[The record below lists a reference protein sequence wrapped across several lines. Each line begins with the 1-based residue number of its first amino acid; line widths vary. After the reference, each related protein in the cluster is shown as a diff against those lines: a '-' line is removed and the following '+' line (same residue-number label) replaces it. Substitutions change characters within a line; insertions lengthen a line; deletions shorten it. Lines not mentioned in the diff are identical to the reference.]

1 MSTIEKAL
9 AKQKLAKSA
18 APIEAKDSAPEDSV
32 QSSADDTVGSENTVL
47 ASEKTKAPFERDDM
61 DGKQSDKILDLPLEA
76 LDEMGYVSLS
86 SKRKLV
92 NEELRAI
99 KRRLLNNAFGSLS
112 KTLPSANLI
121 TVSST
126 RPGEGKSFTAIN
138 LALSIALEQ
147 DKTVLLVDAD
157 VLKPSISKKLGVKDK
172 VSVGLMEYLL
182 DEVDDV
188 RDIIYRTNVEN
199 LRFIPAGRQ
208 SHLSTELLASQKMAD
223 LADQFVKRYPDRVVI
238 MDSPPLLGI
247 NETVV
252 LANLAGQIIIVVEEE
267 ATRLGELKQ
276 AIEQLDKD
284 KAIGFVVNKAK
295 KNNSASGYG
304 YGYAYAYA
312 NHK

>member
-9 AKQKLAKSA
+9 AKKKLSA
-18 APIEAKDSAPEDSV
+18 SAPKPDAIDEQANEPLIPAHATEERQVEPKVST
-32 QSSADDTVGSENTVL
+32 SSETQKFDAKKSL
-47 ASEKTKAPFERDDM
+47 IF
-61 DGKQSDKILDLPLEA
+61 PLEK
-76 LDEMGYVSLS
+76 LDELGYVSVS

-99 KRRLLNNAFGSLS
+99 KRKLLNNAFGGLS
-112 KTLPSANLI
+112 KTLKGGNLI

-157 VLKPSISKKLGVKDK
+157 VLKPSVSKKLEVTEQVGD
-172 VSVGLMEYLL
+172 GLMEYLL
-182 DEVDDV
+182 DEVQDV
-188 RDIIYRTNVEN
+188 KDIMYSTNLDN
-199 LRFIPAGRQ
+199 LKFIPAGRP

-223 LADQFVKRYPDRVVI
+223 LAEEFITRYPDRVVI

-252 LANLAGQIIIVVEEE
+252 VANLSGQVVIVVEEE
-267 ATRLGELKQ
+267 KTKVSELK
-276 AIEQLDKD
+276 AAVAQLDKD
-284 KAIGFVVNKAK
+284 KAIGFVMNKSK
-295 KNNSASGYG
+295 KQSSDSGYG

-312 NHK
+312 GKE